1 MYFRGAVCVL
11 LLSTHHSLAWTVGL
25 TPSRRHDTRFRI
37 KCCQEPVNAA
47 TLLDPDSGKT
57 LRCLVAGTV
66 VVEVPDSEDE
76 VYGALYPADTP
87 ITLAMIEDDELEPLN
102 EGDERALFP
111 MAERAC
117 KDIDVE
123 LLDTPVLLTAK
134 TTPELENM
142 MMNADDLPSADEEVE
157 DDEDEAEEAMLLTA
171 FEHEGDEIF
180 VMKPL
185 DPMFIVGKQTSDATI
200 FVVPTTEEI
209 DAVTPLVEELLQ
221 SIEDDQAEDL
231 DDAA

>member
-25 TPSRRHDTRFRI
+25 TPSRRHDKRFRI

-47 TLLDPDSGKT
+47 TLLDPDSSKT

-66 VVEVPDSEDE
+66 VVEIPDSEDE

-87 ITLAMIEDDELEPLN
+87 ITLAMIEDDELEPMN

-142 MMNADDLPSADEEVE
+142 MINADALPSADEEVE

-171 FEHEGDEIF
+171 FEHE
-180 VMKPL
+180 VSAACVCPWPRRRPL
-185 DPMFIVGKQTSDATI
+185 ACRRCPLPARGRATR
-200 FVVPTTEEI
+200 
-209 DAVTPLVEELLQ
+209 
-221 SIEDDQAEDL
+221 SS
-231 DDAA
+231 